1 MIITIL
7 IITKYRYEKYNIIN
21 YHVVLIGVIIIISS
35 RHNNNN
41 NGTLNKQFENI
52 TSAVSVGS
60 SITYD
65 YFYYYYYF

>member
-41 NGTLNKQFENI
+41 NGTLNKQFEN